1 MAHTGVSRAVL
12 VIIPARYS
20 STRFP
25 GKPLAPLNGKPMI
38 WHVYQQCTKAQ
49 TVADVVVATDDA
61 RIAAACT
68 QWGIPSAMTREHSTG
83 TDRVAE
89 CAQKHEFRDYA
100 GYINVQ
106 GDEPFVSPRSIDAIG
121 NALHR
126 QRGDAI
132 AAVNAYCDLPEPAE
146 VFDHNVVK
154 LTLRA
159 DGCALAFSRQP
170 IPYPHTAIRP
180 TYHRQLGLYGF
191 TGPGLHAFATTTPGP
206 VERAEG
212 IEMLRLLEQGVAVH
226 MIKVDETGIAVDT
239 PQDLERAQS
248 LMQQPHVDSSLFMAD
263 RAHDAAGATA
273 ETARTASRCRP

>member
-1 MAHTGVSRAVL
+1 MAHTGVGRAVL
-12 VIIPARYS
+12 VVIPARYS

-25 GKPLAPLNGKPMI
+25 GKPLATLNGKPMI
-38 WHVYQQCTKAQ
+38 WHVYQQCMKAQ

-68 QWGIPSAMTREHSTG
+68 QWGIPSTMTRDHPTG

-89 CAQKHEFRDYA
+89 CAQKPEFSHYA

-106 GDEPFVSPRSIDAIG
+106 GDEPFVSPESIDAVG
-121 NALHR
+121 FALRH
-126 QRGDAI
+126 QCGDAI
-132 AAVNAYCDLPEPAE
+132 AAVNAYCGLREPAE

-154 LTLRA
+154 LTLRI

-170 IPYPHTAIRP
+170 IPYPHTATRP
-180 TYHRQLGLYGF
+180 TYYRQLGLYGF
-191 TGPGLHAFATTTPGP
+191 TPSGLHTFATTTPGS

-212 IEMLRLLEQGVAVH
+212 IEMLRLLEYGVAVH
-226 MIKVDETGIAVDT
+226 MVKVDETGIAVDT

-248 LMQQPHVDSSLFMAD
+248 LMEKPRVDSGLFKDD
-263 RAHDAAGATA
+263 RAHHAAGATA
-273 ETARTASRCRP
+273 ETVRTAGYRGP

>member
-1 MAHTGVSRAVL
+1 
-12 VIIPARYS
+12 
-20 STRFP
+20 
-25 GKPLAPLNGKPMI
+25 MI
-38 WHVYQQCTKAQ
+38 WHVYQQCIKAE

-68 QWGIPSAMTREHSTG
+68 QWGISSTMTRDHLTG

-89 CAQKHEFRDYA
+89 CAQQLQFRDYA

-106 GDEPFVSPRSIDAIG
+106 GDEPFVSPGSIDAVG
-121 NALHR
+121 FALR
-126 QRGDAI
+126 CQRGDAI
-132 AAVNAYCDLPEPAE
+132 AAVNAYCDLREPAE

-212 IEMLRLLEQGVAVH
+212 IEMLRLLEHGVPVH
-226 MIKVDETGIAVDT
+226 MVKVNETGIAVDT

-248 LMQQPHVDSSLFMAD
+248 LMAQPRVDSCLFMGD
-263 RAHDAAGATA
+263 RAHHAAGSTA
-273 ETARTASRCRP
+273 ETVPTAGEGRGP